1 MATPAPHALLLHIA
15 SCDALIAHHEHHLIT
30 ITKQL
35 HQQEAELEAAEAE
48 HSSMPKKLMAMKKA
62 IDDLELELRTI
73 DDDLKHKNRQLDVI
87 TAEKQLR
94 ALEHEI
100 AMLTRKKETLNDLQV
115 DQWLAYET
123 VQHEQVTQSPAVDNE
138 LEKRKLAVTALAQ
151 DIEQTKI
158 ATATAQEELL
168 ALINI
173 LDDHW
178 LPVYQ
183 RMKIHIPDPIV
194 LVQKD
199 SCGGCF
205 YPLQAQMLIK
215 LRHSEVIT
223 CTLCNRLLVYA
234 PPAVSVPTT
243 SH

>member
-15 SCDALIAHHEHHLIT
+15 SCDALIAHHEHHLVT
-30 ITKQL
+30 VAKQL
-35 HQQEAELEAAEAE
+35 QQQQIDLETAETE
-48 HSSMPKKLMAMKKA
+48 HSTVPKKLMAMKKA
-62 IDDLELELRTI
+62 IDDLELELRSI

-100 AMLTRKKETLNDLQV
+100 AMLTRKKEDLNDLQV

-123 VQHEQVTQSPAVDNE
+123 FQHEQITQTPVVGNH
-138 LEKRKLAVTALAQ
+138 LEKLRLAVSSLEQ
-151 DIEQTKI
+151 DIDRTKI
-158 ATATAQEELL
+158 ALATAQEEQR
-168 ALINI
+168 ALVN
-173 LDDHW
+173 LFDDHW
-178 LPVYQ
+178 LPIYQ
-183 RMKIHIPDPIV
+183 RMKMHMPDPIV

-215 LRHSEVIT
+215 LRHNEVIT
-223 CTLCNRLLVYA
+223 CMLCNRLLVYA

-243 SH
+243 SQ